1 MDAVTST
8 TGAEGPG
15 RGAGRPAAGQA
26 GSPPASPRRPA
37 PEVAEGS
44 PAASERSGRAGRS
57 GRSVGSASG
66 RSLRGVSGRSVSGRS
81 VRLHHSLR
89 RLRSLFGGEARPVCR
104 ICRDAEAPSEDEAD
118 EDEEAGAG
126 GAGLVSMGCACKGE
140 LGLVHLACLEDWMA
154 MRKEDSAK
162 CEVCGFAMPQ
172 VLVDRPELLA
182 RVRARRAAAAEGHLP
197 GTGNLP
203 SREDSLDPRFVR
215 ALCAMVVLSL
225 ITGIVIATLNG
236 LRTLNVIEGLH
247 APSPHP
253 TAHQGEMPE
262 GDAGYPWY
270 DGN

>member
-1 MDAVTST
+1 MEAATST
-8 TGAEGPG
+8 TGPEGPG

-44 PAASERSGRAGRS
+44 PAASERSGRSGRS
-57 GRSVGSASG
+57 GRSAGSASA
-66 RSLRGVSGRSVSGRS
+66 RSLRSVSGRS

-104 ICRDAEAPSEDEAD
+104 ICRDASEDEAD

-182 RVRARRAAAAEGHLP
+182 RVRARRAGAAEGHLP

>member
-1 MDAVTST
+1 MDAATST
-8 TGAEGPG
+8 GAEGPEGPG

-26 GSPPASPRRPA
+26 GSPSASPRRPA
-37 PEVAEGS
+37 PGAAEGS
-44 PAASERSGRAGRS
+44 PAASERSGAWS
-57 GRSVGSASG
+57 GRSPGSASG
-66 RSLRGVSGRSVSGRS
+66 RSLRGVSARS

-89 RLRSLFGGEARPVCR
+89 RLRSLFGGEAQPVCR

-118 EDEEAGAG
+118 EEAGAG
-126 GAGLVSMGCACKGE
+126 DTGLVSMGCACKGE
-140 LGLVHLACLEDWMA
+140 LGLVHLACLEDWMV

-182 RVRARRAAAAEGHLP
+182 RVRARRAAAAEGDLP

-215 ALCAMVVLSL
+215 ALFAMVVLSL
-225 ITGIVIATLNG
+225 ITGIVIASLNG
-236 LRTLNVIEGLH
+236 LRTLDAIEGRN
-247 APSPHP
+247 APPRNP
-253 TAHQGEMPE
+253 REMPE

>member
-44 PAASERSGRAGRS
+44 PAASERSGRSGRS
-57 GRSVGSASG
+57 GRSAGSASG
-66 RSLRGVSGRSVSGRS
+66 RSLRGVSGRS

-104 ICRDAEAPSEDEAD
+104 ICRDASEDEAD

-140 LGLVHLACLEDWMA
+140 LGLVHLACLEDWMV

-215 ALCAMVVLSL
+215 APPRGAFRSPKSPDC
-225 ITGIVIATLNG
+225 G
-236 LRTLNVIEGLH
+236 LLRVPGH
-247 APSPHP
+247 
-253 TAHQGEMPE
+253 
-262 GDAGYPWY
+262 
-270 DGN
+270 

>member
-1 MDAVTST
+1 MDAATST
-8 TGAEGPG
+8 GPEGTEGPG

-26 GSPPASPRRPA
+26 GSPSASPRRPA
-37 PEVAEGS
+37 PEGAEGS
-44 PAASERSGRAGRS
+44 PAASERSGRSAWS
-57 GRSVGSASG
+57 GRSAGSASG
-66 RSLRGVSGRSVSGRS
+66 RSLRGVSARS

-89 RLRSLFGGEARPVCR
+89 RLRSLFGGEAQPVCR

-118 EDEEAGAG
+118 EEAGAG
-126 GAGLVSMGCACKGE
+126 DAGLVSMGCACKGE
-140 LGLVHLACLEDWMA
+140 LGLVHLACLEDWMV

-182 RVRARRAAAAEGHLP
+182 RVRARRGAAAEGDLP

-215 ALCAMVVLSL
+215 ALFAMVVLSL

-236 LRTLNVIEGLH
+236 LRTLDAIEGRN
-247 APSPHP
+247 ASSPADVGHRYP
-253 TAHQGEMPE
+253 GEMPE

>member
-44 PAASERSGRAGRS
+44 PAASERSGRSGRS
-57 GRSVGSASG
+57 GRSAGSASG
-66 RSLRGVSGRSVSGRS
+66 RSLRGVSGRS

-104 ICRDAEAPSEDEAD
+104 ICRDASEDEAD

-236 LRTLNVIEGLH
+236 LRTLNAIEGLH

>member
-1 MDAVTST
+1 MSRSSSSASSSRRT
-8 TGAEGPG
+8 PG
-15 RGAGRPAAGQA
+15 RG
-26 GSPPASPRRPA
+26 SVTSWTT
-37 PEVAEGS
+37 
-44 PAASERSGRAGRS
+44 RS
-57 GRSVGSASG
+57 GRSAGSASA
-66 RSLRGVSGRSVSGRS
+66 RSLRSVSGRS

-104 ICRDAEAPSEDEAD
+104 ICRDASEDEAD

-182 RVRARRAAAAEGHLP
+182 RVRARRAGAAEGHLP

-236 LRTLNVIEGLH
+236 LRTLNAIEGLH